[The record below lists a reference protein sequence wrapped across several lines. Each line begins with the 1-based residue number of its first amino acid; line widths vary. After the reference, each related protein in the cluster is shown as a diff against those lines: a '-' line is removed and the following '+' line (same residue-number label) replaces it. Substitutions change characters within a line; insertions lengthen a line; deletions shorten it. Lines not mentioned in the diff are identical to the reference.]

1 VCDANDH
8 VVCLPKFL
16 GPVLPKLRTGG
27 WVVLTLKFHG
37 RGLKNDDLPAR
48 LAHLLPVS
56 HHESLFSLH
65 TALPGSARGCPCSL
79 WVCRVGK
86 LLAGAAVVQ
95 CRSSDGGML

>member
-1 VCDANDH
+1 VCCVCHKRQADLLVCDANDH

-56 HHESLFSLH
+56 Q
-65 TALPGSARGCPCSL
+65 ALQRPVPS
-79 WVCRVGK
+79 V
-86 LLAGAAVVQ
+86 AVL
-95 CRSSDGGML
+95 CDGQGMLMLTVESGSCCG